1 MVRPHNDHGEAPP
14 MSCPH
19 MAGTRGAYRALH
31 WAAIYIDGMRV
42 VLAYIRKESGEFYP
56 LDVLY
61 DGNPAALANEGL
73 FVVAARRLVDAVEL
87 LAEACEELDFATLA
101 TLRAQTAPPPMPKR
115 DPRGCPNG
123 ACLAQAEKALDI
135 GFGPDLVD
143 DRSAVAWLTKLVR
156 ACRLAA
162 AALVASGYIDADCEM
177 VDTAVARL
185 AGDRV

>member
-1 MVRPHNDHGEAPP
+1 VR
-14 MSCPH
+14 
-19 MAGTRGAYRALH
+19 
-31 WAAIYIDGMRV
+31 AA
-42 VLAYIRKESGEFYP
+42 EF
-56 LDVLY
+56 
-61 DGNPAALANEGL
+61 
-73 FVVAARRLVDAVEL
+73 
-87 LAEACEELDFATLA
+87 LAEACGELDFTTLA
-101 TLRAQTAPPPMPKR
+101 TLRAETAPPSVPKR

-123 ACLAQAEKALDI
+123 ACLSQAEKALDI

-143 DRSAVAWLTKLVR
+143 DRSAAAWLTELVR